1 MENEILIVDDNPD
14 IRNILKEL
22 ISDLGYKTRV
32 AANYHQALTEIDK
45 KLPHVALLDVKLS
58 NTENNEG
65 LKLLDHIKNKNKDIP
80 VIIISGHANIE
91 MAVESLRL
99 GAFEFIQK
107 PFDKNRLTNFINRAV
122 ENYNLKKENKSL
134 NDKLFN
140 SFEIVGQSKN
150 ILNIR
155 DQINHLSSSD
165 SRVFITGP
173 IGSGKELVARKI
185 HLISNRKNRPFN
197 IINGALLNLE
207 KYEKEL
213 FGEELIDGS
222 IVYGA
227 LEKSSG
233 GVLLIDE
240 VTEIPLETQSK
251 ILRVLIDQK
260 FKRINGIH
268 DINVNVRIIC
278 STNKDLSH
286 EIQIGN
292 FREDLFH
299 RLNVFNIKIE
309 PLNKRLDDIPILFKY
324 FMEKL
329 SEIYNIKKIEIRD
342 YNFLL
347 NYDWPGNVRELRN
360 LVERII
366 ILSPGQN
373 EDKINEIIKESLSK
387 NSTHEFN
394 ISENLSFTLREA
406 RENFE
411 REYLSSQLKKFSGNI
426 SKTAKFVGMERS
438 ALHRKLK
445 QLGIKEFN

>member
-1 MENEILIVDDNPD
+1 MANEILIVDDNPD
-14 IRNILKEL
+14 IRNILNEL
-22 ISDLGYKTRV
+22 ISDLGYKTRL
-32 AANYHQALTEIDK
+32 AANYQQALTEIDK
-45 KLPHVALLDVKLS
+45 KLPDVAVLDVKLS

-91 MAVESLRL
+91 MAVDSLRL

-122 ENYNLKKENKSL
+122 ENFNLKKENKSL
-134 NDKLFN
+134 NEKLFN
-140 SFEIVGQSKN
+140 SFEIIGKSKN
-150 ILNIR
+150 ITNLKE
-155 DQINHLSSSD
+155 QINHLASSD
-165 SRVFITGP
+165 SRIFITGP

-185 HLISNRKNRPFN
+185 HLISNRKNKPFI
-197 IINGALLNLE
+197 IINGALLNSE

-213 FGEELIDGS
+213 FGEEFSDGS
-222 IVYGA
+222 IIYGA
-227 LEKSSG
+227 LEKASG
-233 GVLLIDE
+233 GILLIDE

-260 FKRINGIH
+260 FKRINGKH
-268 DINVNVRIIC
+268 DVNVNVRIIC
-278 STNKDLSH
+278 STNKDLLH

-299 RLNVFNIKIE
+299 RLNVFNIKLE
-309 PLNKRLDDIPILFKY
+309 PLNKRINDIPLLVDY
-324 FMEKL
+324 FMDKL
-329 SEIYNIKKIEIRD
+329 SEIYNIKKIEIKD
-342 YNFLL
+342 FNFLL

-373 EDKINEIIKESLSK
+373 QDKINEIIKESLSK
-387 NSTHEFN
+387 NSSPEFN

-411 REYLSSQLKKFSGNI
+411 REYLTSQLKKFSGNI

-445 QLGIKEFN
+445 LLGIKEFN